1 MFIFYVLCL
10 VGQDDHWQYW
20 LVQRVLETDDL
31 ELHVFHVFLKL
42 RSRESRERMGHNLVD
57 NSSHPAKVTWLIDWL
72 IKYIKK
78 GNFHVVLE
86 CVNTTFLTTLYVAL
100 VLKRFLGL
108 KGFSINVF
116 KKKDAGWD
124 WAHRFQAFPRP
135 RVILHIHF
143 RPPSYTSMLES
154 VPKTKWINLWFMD
167 ILFLWTCKNMNN
179 GRYLHKII
187 NINRIFIS
195 RWVKRPKTWRK

>member
-78 GNFHVVLE
+78 VI
-86 CVNTTFLTTLYVAL
+86 
-100 VLKRFLGL
+100 LKRFLGL

-116 KKKDAGWD
+116 KKKVAGWD
-124 WAHRFQAFPRP
+124 WAHRFQTFPSP
-135 RVILHIHF
+135 RVILHIHY
-143 RPPSYTSMLES
+143 RPPYICLNQFQ
-154 VPKTKWINLWFMD
+154 KR
-167 ILFLWTCKNMNN
+167 N
-179 GRYLHKII
+179 G
-187 NINRIFIS
+187 
-195 RWVKRPKTWRK
+195 